1 MTAPRGP
8 ANFRQSDITRAIK
21 ATLKAGVALARVEI
35 GRDGKIIL
43 VTEAEGAPD
52 DLDRELVNFQAQHGQ
67 G

>member
-8 ANFRQSDITRAIK
+8 ASFRQSDVTRAIR
-21 ATLKAGVALARVEI
+21 ATQKAGVALARVKI

-43 VTEAEGAPD
+43 VTGGEPAPD
-52 DLDRELVNFQAQHGQ
+52 DLDRELVDFQARHGQ

>member
-8 ANFRQSDITRAIK
+8 ANFRQGDITRAIK
-21 ATLKAGVALARVEI
+21 ATLKAGVALARIEI

-43 VTEAEGAPD
+43 VTGAEAAPD
-52 DLDRELVNFQAQHGQ
+52 DLDRELDNFQVRHGQ

>member
-8 ANFRQSDITRAIK
+8 ASFRQSDVTRAIK
-21 ATLKAGVALARVEI
+21 ATQKAGVALARVEI

-43 VTEAEGAPD
+43 VTGAEAAPD
-52 DLDRELVNFQAQHGQ
+52 DLDRELVSFQARHGQ

>member
-8 ANFRQSDITRAIK
+8 ANFRQGDITRAIK

-43 VTEAEGAPD
+43 VTGRSGA
-52 DLDRELVNFQAQHGQ
+52 R
-67 G
+67 